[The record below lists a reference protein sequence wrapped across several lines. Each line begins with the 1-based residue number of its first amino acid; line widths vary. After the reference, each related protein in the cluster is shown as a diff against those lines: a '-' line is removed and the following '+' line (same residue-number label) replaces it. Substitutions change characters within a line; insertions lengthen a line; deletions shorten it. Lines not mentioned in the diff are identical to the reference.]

1 MQRSVLRPGYLTQTL
16 QSATC
21 RHWHVHSLSSL
32 PARNH
37 GSHRRPLRAWFPV
50 QARKGLSE
58 LLSLSDKP
66 ASSAGTLLIPH
77 KVSPRLAVPP
87 EIGRPPYVDTGQAPW
102 SDEPEIHDQEGVER
116 MRASGRLAADV
127 LAYAGTLVKAGVTTD
142 EIDKAVHKMTID
154 NGAYPSPL
162 TYGNFP
168 KSVCTSVNECVCHG
182 IPDARKL
189 VEGDIV
195 NIDVTVYLNG
205 YHGDTSRMFTV
216 GRVSDK
222 ARQLCAVTLEA
233 LEAAVALCGPGV
245 PVRKIGEVVERI
257 AQRHKYGIVK
267 DFVGHGVGKVFH
279 ASPLVHHTRN
289 MERGTMQ
296 VGQTFT
302 IEPILTTGGTAWKM
316 WKDDWTVVTK
326 DASLAAQYEHTVLIT
341 EAGHDILTTW
351 PERR

>member
-1 MQRSVLRPGYLTQTL
+1 M
-16 QSATC
+16 
-21 RHWHVHSLSSL
+21 HV
-32 PARNH
+32 PARE
-37 GSHRRPLRAWFPV
+37 RRW
-50 QARKGLSE
+50 
-58 LLSLSDKP
+58 
-66 ASSAGTLLIPH
+66 
-77 KVSPRLAVPP
+77 
-87 EIGRPPYVDTGQAPW
+87 
-102 SDEPEIHDQEGVER
+102 GVH
-116 MRASGRLAADV
+116 AQ
-127 LAYAGTLVKAGVTTD
+127 
-142 EIDKAVHKMTID
+142 
-154 NGAYPSPL
+154 
-162 TYGNFP
+162 
-168 KSVCTSVNECVCHG
+168 
-182 IPDARKL
+182 
-189 VEGDIV
+189 
-195 NIDVTVYLNG
+195 G

-245 PVRKIGEVVERI
+245 PVRKIGEVPPSSLLFLCAECRMYEYIAVQLMVLAHTACAVQQMLSNSNAIAIRPAVTSSCCLKGGCCAAQVVERI

-326 DASLAAQYEHTVLIT
+326 DASLAAQYEHTILIT
-341 EAGHDILTTW
+341 EGGHDILTTW
-351 PERR
+351 PDRR